1 MVVPGVHL
9 AAVGS
14 SAPAVDQIAKHLA
27 ETLPKS
33 KQNLNINIFFSFCC
47 IPRRWTDHS
56 EGTLTLSDN
65 VQ

>member
-27 ETLPKS
+27 ETLPKP
-33 KQNLNINIFFSFCC
+33 KQNLNINIFFHFVVFQEDRQT
-47 IPRRWTDHS
+47 ILNVLLHY
-56 EGTLTLSDN
+56 LTM
-65 VQ
+65 